1 VRTTFARRLRPKVSR
16 AVAAV
21 RYHDAVVAQAAIDTS
36 SASETREIPVASGT
50 AVLFSVACP
59 GSQAPNEDTAA
70 VIDLHPRRGL
80 LIVADGLGGRP
91 GGEIAS
97 RIAVTTLE
105 EHARAVPDAKDS
117 LRSAV
122 LEAVDDANRRIM
134 ALGIGAGTT
143 LAVVEVNGQSIRGY
157 HVGDSEIL
165 AFGQRGRIKYQT
177 VSHSPTAYA
186 VESGFL
192 DEAQALHHADRH
204 LVSNV
209 IGDAGMRIEMGS
221 WLRLARRDT
230 VVVGTD
236 GLFDNL
242 RPREIASYAG
252 TGVLKDAAERL
263 AHACL
268 RRMTH
273 PTGEHPSKPDDLTFI
288 LYRPAGPANADLKL
302 AFHAARDSTSVLP
315 AT

>member
-1 VRTTFARRLRPKVSR
+1 MPAFKRSHAPAS
-16 AVAAV
+16 V
-21 RYHDAVVAQAAIDTS
+21 RYHDAVVAQAALEA
-36 SASETREIPVASGT
+36 SAASQIREIPVASGT
-50 AVLFSVACP
+50 AVMFSATCP
-59 GSQAPNEDTAA
+59 GSQGPNEDTAA
-70 VIDLHPRRGL
+70 VIDLDPRRGL
-80 LIVADGLGGRP
+80 LAVADGLGGRP

-97 RIAVTTLE
+97 AIAVSTLE
-105 EHARAVPDAKDS
+105 EHARSAPDAKES

-122 LEAVDDANRRIM
+122 LEAVDDANRRII

-143 LAVVEVNGQSIRGY
+143 LAIVEVSDHRIRGY

-192 DEAQALHHADRH
+192 DETEALHHADRH

-221 WLRLARRDT
+221 WLTLACRDT

-242 RPREIASYAG
+242 RPQEIATFAR
-252 TGVLKDAAERL
+252 TGVVKDAAERL

-273 PTGEHPSKPDDLTFI
+273 PSGENPSKPDDLTFI
-288 LYRPAGPANADLKL
+288 LYRPAVHPSAELKL
-302 AFHAARDSTSVLP
+302 PLRSARHFALERT